1 MISHLKTTNHTRL
14 LKCHYQI
21 KMKKY
26 KVDKIY
32 ISELGYLMVT
42 LYDKEKK
49 VWTSINLGDWKKNL
63 NLNTDKIN
71 IEDIEQ

>member
-1 MISHLKTTNHTRL
+1 
-14 LKCHYQI
+14 
-21 KMKKY
+21 MKKY
-26 KVDKIY
+26 KIDKIY

-63 NLNTDKIN
+63 NLNIDKIN
-71 IEDIEQ
+71 IEDIDH

>member
-1 MISHLKTTNHTRL
+1 MQTNTSRDD
-14 LKCHYQI
+14 QQSFDQNNSF
-21 KMKKY
+21 KKY

-32 ISELGYLMVT
+32 ISELGYLIVT

-49 VWTSINLGDWKKNL
+49 VWTNINLGDWKKNL

-71 IEDIEQ
+71 IEDIEY